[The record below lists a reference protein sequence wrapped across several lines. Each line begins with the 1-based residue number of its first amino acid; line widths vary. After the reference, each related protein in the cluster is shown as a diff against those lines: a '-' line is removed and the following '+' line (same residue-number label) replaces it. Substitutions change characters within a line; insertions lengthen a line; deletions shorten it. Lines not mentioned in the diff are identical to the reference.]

1 MPGSVTGAPKALLR
15 LEGLAVLVVATVL
28 YAKLDASWW
37 LFAALI
43 IAPDLSMVGYIA
55 NNRVGAALY
64 NAAHWYVPPLALI
77 AGGALGSE
85 TRLAT
90 IGLVWAA
97 HIGLDRALGYG
108 LKYGE
113 GFRMTHLETMPTRR
127 PQVVNET
134 HFDYPGQSR
143 SHCGRNQTD
152 RPLFQIDA

>member
-1 MPGSVTGAPKALLR
+1 MTGSVTGAPKALLR
-15 LEGLAVLVVATVL
+15 LEGLGVLVVATVL
-28 YAKLDASWW
+28 YASLDASWW

-55 NNRVGAALY
+55 NKRVGAALY

-77 AGGALGSE
+77 AGGIVWRE
-85 TRLAT
+85 TMLVT

-113 GFRMTHLETMPTRR
+113 GFGMTHLETMRGR
-127 PQVVNET
+127 MPQVVDET
-134 HFDYPGQSR
+134 HFD
-143 SHCGRNQTD
+143 
-152 RPLFQIDA
+152 